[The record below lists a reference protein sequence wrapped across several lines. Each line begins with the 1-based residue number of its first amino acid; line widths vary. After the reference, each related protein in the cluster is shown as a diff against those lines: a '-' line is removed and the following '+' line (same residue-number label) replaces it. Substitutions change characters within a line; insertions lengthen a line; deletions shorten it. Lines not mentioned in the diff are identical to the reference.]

1 MNRATDEQTVK
12 QARSLISQQDFDGG
26 IDLLSPIDDPTPDGA
41 FALAESYFLKA
52 TSINHFSAIQRT
64 HTAFPD
70 LLACTAL
77 LALTQGDDRE
87 ATRCVGF
94 SLRRP
99 SSGRLRPTEA
109 GRATPSLRPHSAT
122 EAATLSL

>member
-1 MNRATDEQTVK
+1 MNRATDEQTLK
-12 QARSLISQQDFDGG
+12 QARSLIGQRDFEGA
-26 IDLLSPIDDPTPDGA
+26 IDLLSPIHDPTPDGA

-52 TSINHFSAIQRT
+52 TSINHFSDLQRT

-87 ATRCVGF
+87 
-94 SLRRP
+94 
-99 SSGRLRPTEA
+99 PTPCA
-109 GRATPSLRPHSAT
+109 GSGRATPSLRPHSAK